1 MKRKY
6 QSILMIITLA
16 SISILQTITFNT
28 VNASNSIEILDYYWG
43 RAGEEL
49 AVMPGDRNAKLT
61 IVIQNNEDTTICGL
75 KAAIFEKG
83 KGISYPFRDKNGR
96 TTISSYYEGYLRVGE
111 TRTIEFDVSVI
122 PEAKPGYYDVNV
134 YFEYMDCEDPDY
146 PVLSSWTSITLR
158 VWDYPEI
165 RVVDSGWVTQE
176 GSPTYAGPGDYAKI
190 LKLTLY
196 VPRYYSVSNVK
207 AVLHLSEYF
216 TNLTGGGIV
225 EEFYTGQ
232 VLGGQ
237 VFTLRFGL
245 NVAENTPT
253 GTHTLKLSLRYYNR
267 WLTEVEQ
274 EIQAPLKISGFG
286 DLDID
291 LQGMLIS
298 AGSLKSAEIIIKNK
312 GTAPLYSIK
321 SRVIAEGGLI
331 ILSEITKEVD
341 ILSPGESIVFKPL
354 VFAPPTLPEGS
365 YALTLTVS
373 YLESSGIPKT
383 ETRGIGVYVRRTPEV
398 GLTSYVEG
406 GPLTASRTSRV
417 NIVLKNLYDST
428 VTEVKVV
435 ISLRGLP
442 IVISSGEQNAY
453 FPEVKPGGEVR
464 IPLELLVSP
473 RAEETVYE
481 GSLSVSYRDPYGQPR
496 TDSLSVPFIVKGL
509 IKLSFRQL
517 QLGSSKVYPGSNVDV
532 LGEILNSGTVTARMT
547 NVKLVLEDPLIP
559 TLYSVYYIGDVSP
572 YSTSTFTLSFRVS
585 DDAMPGTYRLKIVA
599 EAENTYGDKIETQGF
614 LDVNIGEKP
623 LVSSESL
630 KSSEQS
636 FSLTT
641 QQLSFIIIVLAMI
654 IIIFGYLTIRRRKK
668 IEIT

>member
-1 MKRKY
+1 MEMKY
-6 QSILMIITLA
+6 QSILMIIILA
-16 SISILQTITFNT
+16 SISILQTVAFNT
-28 VNASNSIEILDYYWG
+28 VNASKGIEVLDYYWG
-43 RAGEEL
+43 RVGEEW

-61 IVIQNNEDTTICGL
+61 VVIQNNEDTTICGL
-75 KAAIFEKG
+75 KATIFEKG
-83 KGISYPFRDKNGR
+83 KGIPHPFRDKNGV
-96 TTISSYYEGYLRVGE
+96 TTISSYYEGYIRVGE
-111 TRTIEFDVSVI
+111 ARSIEFDVSII

-134 YFEYMDCEDPDY
+134 YFKYMDCEDPNY
-146 PVLSSWTSITLR
+146 PVLSTWTTITLR

-176 GSPTYAGPGDYAKI
+176 GLPTYAGPGDYAKI

-196 VPRYYSVSNVK
+196 VPRYYSLSNVK

-216 TNLTGGGIV
+216 TNLTRGGIV

-237 VFTLRFGL
+237 VFTLRFSL

-253 GTHTLKLSLRYYNR
+253 GTHNLKLSLRYYDR

-274 EIQAPLKISGFG
+274 EIQVPVKICGFG
-286 DLDID
+286 DLDVD

-298 AGSLKSAEIIIKNK
+298 AGSLKNAEIIIKNK

-321 SRVIAEGGLI
+321 SRVTAEGGLI
-331 ILSEITKEVD
+331 ILSDMTKEVD
-341 ILSPGESIVFKPL
+341 ILSPGESIIFKPL
-354 VFAPPTLPEGS
+354 VFAPPTLHEGS

-373 YLESSGIPKT
+373 YLESSGILKT

-406 GPLTASRTSRV
+406 EPLTASRTSKV
-417 NIVLKNLYDST
+417 NVVLKNLYDSP
-428 VTEVKVV
+428 VTEVKAV

-453 FPEVKPGGEVR
+453 FPEVKPGEEVR

-481 GSLSVSYRDPYGQPR
+481 GSLTVSYRDPYGQPR
-496 TDSLSVPFIVKGL
+496 IDSLSVPFIVKGL

-517 QLGSSKVYPGSNVDV
+517 QLASSKVYPGSNVDV
-532 LGEILNSGTVTARMT
+532 LGEILNSGTVTARLT
-547 NVKLVLEDPLIP
+547 NVKLILEDPLISTP
-559 TLYSVYYIGDVSP
+559 YSTYYIGDVSP
-572 YSTSTFTLSFRVS
+572 YSTSSFTLSFRVS
-585 DDAMPGTYRLKIVA
+585 HDAKPGTYRLKIVA
-599 EAENTYGDKIETQGF
+599 EAENMYGDKIETQGF

-623 LVSSESL
+623 LE
-630 KSSEQS
+630 SSEQS
-636 FSLTT
+636 KSSQQSFSLIT
-641 QQLSFIIIVLAMI
+641 QQLFFIIIVLAVI
-654 IIIFGYLTIRRRKK
+654 IIVLGYLAIGRRKK

>member
-1 MKRKY
+1 MEMKY
-6 QSILMIITLA
+6 QSILMIIILA
-16 SISILQTITFNT
+16 SISILQPIAFNT
-28 VNASNSIEILDYYWG
+28 VNASKGIEILDYYWG
-43 RAGEEL
+43 RVGEEW

-75 KAAIFEKG
+75 KATIFEKG
-83 KGISYPFRDKNGR
+83 KGIPHPFRDKNGG
-96 TTISSYYEGYLRVGE
+96 TTISSYYEGYIRVGE
-111 TRTIEFDVSVI
+111 ARSIEFDVSII

-146 PVLSSWTSITLR
+146 PVLSTWTTITLR
-158 VWDYPEI
+158 VWGYPEI
-165 RVVDSGWVTQE
+165 RVVDSGWATQE
-176 GSPTYAGPGDYAKI
+176 GLPTYAGPGDYAKI

-196 VPRYYSVSNVK
+196 VPRYYSLSNVK

-216 TNLTGGGIV
+216 TNLTRGGIV

-237 VFTLRFGL
+237 VFTLRFSL

-253 GTHTLKLSLRYYNR
+253 GTHILKLSLRYYDR

-274 EIQAPLKISGFG
+274 EIQVPVKISGFG

-298 AGSLKSAEIIIKNK
+298 AGSLKNAEIIIKNK

-321 SRVIAEGGLI
+321 SRVTAEGGLI
-331 ILSEITKEVD
+331 ILSDMTKEVD
-341 ILSPGESIVFKPL
+341 ILSPGESIIFKPL

-406 GPLTASRTSRV
+406 EPLTASRTSRV
-417 NIVLKNLYDST
+417 NIVLKNLYDSP
-428 VTEVKVV
+428 VTEVKAV

-442 IVISSGEQNAY
+442 IVIFSGEQNAY
-453 FPEVKPGGEVR
+453 FPEVKPGEEVR

-481 GSLSVSYRDPYGQPR
+481 GSLTVSYRDPYGQPR
-496 TDSLSVPFIVKGL
+496 VDSLSVPFIVKGL

-517 QLGSSKVYPGSNVDV
+517 QLASSKVYPGSNVDV
-532 LGEILNSGTVTARMT
+532 LGEILNSGTVTARLT
-547 NVKLVLEDPLIP
+547 NVKLILEDPLIP
-559 TLYSVYYIGDVSP
+559 TPYSTYYIGDVSP
-572 YSTSTFTLSFRVS
+572 YSTSSFTLSFRVS
-585 DDAMPGTYRLKIVA
+585 HDAKPGTYRLKIVA
-599 EAENTYGDKIETQGF
+599 EAENTYGDRIEAQGF
-614 LDVNIGEKP
+614 LDINIGEKP
-623 LVSSESL
+623 LEIPEQS
-630 KSSEQS
+630 KSSQQAL
-636 FSLTT
+636 SLTA
-641 QQLSFIIIVLAMI
+641 QQLFLIIIVLTVVI
-654 IIIFGYLTIRRRKK
+654 IILGYLAIRRRKK
-668 IEIT
+668 IEIA